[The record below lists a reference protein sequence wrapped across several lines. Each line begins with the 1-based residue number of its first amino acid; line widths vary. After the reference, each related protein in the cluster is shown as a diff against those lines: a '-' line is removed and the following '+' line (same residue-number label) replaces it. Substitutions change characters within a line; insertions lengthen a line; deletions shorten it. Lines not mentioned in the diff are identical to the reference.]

1 MRMLELKIP
10 PPLVAILV
18 AIAMWFVARVGPSVQ
33 LPPSVWTSAFVIIAL
48 VGGATAAAGD
58 LAFKR
63 ARTTINPIRPEK
75 ATALVTAGIYR
86 FTRNPMYLG
95 LALVLLGWAAF
106 VGSLLAL
113 AGPIA
118 FVLYID
124 RFQIAPE
131 ERVLLAKFGSAYAE
145 YEARVRRW
153 L

>member
-1 MRMLELKIP
+1 MLELKIP
-10 PPLVAILV
+10 PPLVVVIV
-18 AIAMWFVARVGPSVQ
+18 GVAMWFAAGVGPSVHWP
-33 LPPSVWTSAFVIIAL
+33 LSLRISGFVIIAL

-145 YEARVRRW
+145 YKARVRRW